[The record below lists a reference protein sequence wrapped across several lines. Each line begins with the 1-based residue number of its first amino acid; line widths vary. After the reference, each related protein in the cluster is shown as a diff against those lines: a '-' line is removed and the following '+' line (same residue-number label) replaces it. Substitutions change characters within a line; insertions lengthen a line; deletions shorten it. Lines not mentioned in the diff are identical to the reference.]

1 MDALFLGRMQFA
13 ATTIYHFFFVPLT
26 LGLSIFVAVCQTA
39 YYRSGNEEWKKLT
52 QFWGKLFLINFAMGV
67 VTGIVQEFQFGMNW
81 AEYSRFVGD
90 IFGAPLAVE
99 ALVAF
104 FLESTFIGLWVFG
117 WDKLSKRVH
126 LMCIW
131 IVAISSN
138 LSAFWILVAN
148 SWMQHPV
155 GYVLDKGKPRMDDFF
170 ALIGNPTVWVQFP
183 HVFFSGLCTAA
194 FFVLGISAWH
204 LLRDRP
210 DRPLFLRAFKLAG
223 ALAVVASLLVMLSG
237 HRQGQHTAITQP
249 MKMAATE
256 ALWNSENP
264 AAFSLFTVGN
274 EKERRDVWA
283 LRIPGMLSF
292 LSFNQFTGE
301 VKGINELQKE
311 YEMKYG
317 PGDYVPPVALTYWS
331 FRAMAGAGILMFLLS
346 ALALWYVLRGKAPSR
361 LLLRVLIPA
370 LLLPTLATATGWMV
384 TELGR
389 QPWIVF
395 GLLKTADGVS
405 KHVSAGM
412 VGASL
417 AIFVALY
424 GALMVADVWLLRK
437 YAILGIE
444 KSH

>member
-39 YYRSGNEEWKKLT
+39 YFRSGDEGWKKLT

-81 AEYSRFVGD
+81 AEYSRYVGD

-99 ALVAF
+99 ALLAF

-126 LMCIW
+126 LACIW
-131 IVAISSN
+131 IVAIASN
-138 LSAFWILVAN
+138 LSAFWILAAN

-155 GYVLDKGKPRMDDFF
+155 GYVLEKGKPRMDDFF
-170 ALIGNPTVWVQFP
+170 ALIGNPTLWVQFP
-183 HVFFSGLCTAA
+183 HVFFSGLVTAS
-194 FFVLGISAWH
+194 FFVIGISAWH
-204 LLRDRP
+204 LLRERP
-210 DRPLFLRAFKLAG
+210 DRALFLKAFKLAG
-223 ALAVVASLLVMLSG
+223 VFAVVSSLLVMLSG
-237 HRQGQHTAITQP
+237 HRQGQHTAVTQP

-256 ALWNSENP
+256 ALWNTESP
-264 AAFSLFTVGN
+264 AAFSLLTIGN

-283 LRIPGMLSF
+283 IRLPGFLSF
-292 LSFNQFTGE
+292 LSYNKFSGE
-301 VKGINELQKE
+301 VKGINDLQKE
-311 YEMKYG
+311 YQMKYG
-317 PGDYVPPVALTYWS
+317 PGNYVPPVALTYWS
-331 FRAMAGAGILMFLLS
+331 FRAMAGAGVLMF
-346 ALALWYVLRGKAPSR
+346 ALALLVLWYGLRGRVPGR
-361 LLLRVLIPA
+361 LLLKILVPA

-405 KHVSAGM
+405 RHVSAGM

-417 AIFVALY
+417 LVFVLLY

-437 YAILGIE
+437 YAVLGIE
-444 KSH
+444 KSR

>member
-1 MDALFLGRMQFA
+1 
-13 ATTIYHFFFVPLT
+13 
-26 LGLSIFVAVCQTA
+26 
-39 YYRSGNEEWKKLT
+39 
-52 QFWGKLFLINFAMGV
+52 
-67 VTGIVQEFQFGMNW
+67 
-81 AEYSRFVGD
+81 
-90 IFGAPLAVE
+90 
-99 ALVAF
+99 
-104 FLESTFIGLWVFG
+104 
-117 WDKLSKRVH
+117 
-126 LMCIW
+126 
-131 IVAISSN
+131 
-138 LSAFWILVAN
+138 
-148 SWMQHPV
+148 
-155 GYVLDKGKPRMDDFF
+155 
-170 ALIGNPTVWVQFP
+170 
-183 HVFFSGLCTAA
+183 
-194 FFVLGISAWH
+194 
-204 LLRDRP
+204 
-210 DRPLFLRAFKLAG
+210 
-223 ALAVVASLLVMLSG
+223 
-237 HRQGQHTAITQP
+237 

-264 AAFSLFTVGN
+264 AAFSLFTIGN

-283 LRIPGMLSF
+283 LRIPGLLSF

-346 ALALWYVLRGKAPSR
+346 ALVLWYVLRGKAPSR

-405 KHVSAGM
+405 KNVSAGM

-417 AIFVALY
+417 AVFVLLY